1 MERLFKK
8 EVIPW
13 QWIFLAVIVGI
24 GFILRIYNLN
34 FPSVGYH
41 NMKENEYLEIAE
53 NMLQDNDFL
62 KRTVYFYDAFSDYP
76 KFSEYPQIPLV
87 SYQIILA
94 WKIFGFNLWGPRL
107 INVIFGLLSIIVVY
121 FIGYEIFKRK
131 LLALSCSLLLAILP
145 LAVFF
150 SRNLQPESPAFFFI

>member
-62 KRTVYFYDAFSDYP
+62 KERFISTTPF
-76 KFSEYPQIPLV
+76 
-87 SYQIILA
+87 QIILNSA
-94 WKIFGFNLWGPRL
+94 NIPK
-107 INVIFGLLSIIVVY
+107 
-121 FIGYEIFKRK
+121 
-131 LLALSCSLLLAILP
+131 SL
-145 LAVFF
+145 
-150 SRNLQPESPAFFFI
+150 